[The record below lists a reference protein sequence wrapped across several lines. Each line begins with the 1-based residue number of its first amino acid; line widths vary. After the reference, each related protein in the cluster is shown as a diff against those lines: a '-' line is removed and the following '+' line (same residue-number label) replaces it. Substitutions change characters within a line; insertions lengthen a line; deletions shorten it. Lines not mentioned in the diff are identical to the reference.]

1 MPGTGTRIFLFSKE
15 YLICDVPEQNKHI
28 PRVNSMKKLIV
39 TILFV
44 WLSVGVFSESW
55 AQVYDDQI
63 VPDYTDCSSMIIH
76 SPRVYFGI
84 ISSLNLGQ
92 LSSYTPGDLNG
103 NPLTTIEHNPHARFS
118 LGVRLEYLL
127 GDVKNPKSYLS
138 ADLIFGRWGFLYSAY
153 DSVLTTTAE
162 KMLGQYSLTTTA
174 SAFTLNAYYTHL
186 LPGTYLGITAGITTS
201 YIFNVEH
208 SYSVST
214 SRAILPSASTIST
227 SDSGRTMQYA
237 DASTADVNRLQLGL
251 VAGLRY
257 DFLLGRV
264 VCTPFAQFEYGLNGM
279 LIGGQARPM
288 MVRVGCAWIFA
299 I

>member
-1 MPGTGTRIFLFSKE
+1 
-15 YLICDVPEQNKHI
+15 
-28 PRVNSMKKLIV
+28 MKKLIV

-44 WLSVGVFSESW
+44 WLSVGVLSELW
-55 AQVYDDQI
+55 AQGSDME
-63 VPDYTDCSSMIIH
+63 DYGMTLCFQPYKPPPH
-76 SPRVYFGI
+76 TYFGI
-84 ISSLNLGQ
+84 LSSLNLGQ
-92 LSSYTPGDLNG
+92 LSSYTPGDLNS
-103 NPLTTIEHNPHARFS
+103 NPLTTIEHNPHASFS

-257 DFLLGRV
+257 DILLGRV

-288 MVRVGCAWIFA
+288 MVRVGCAWIFGL
-299 I
+299 

>member
-1 MPGTGTRIFLFSKE
+1 
-15 YLICDVPEQNKHI
+15 
-28 PRVNSMKKLIV
+28 MKNLIV
-39 TILFV
+39 TFLFL
-44 WLSVGVFSESW
+44 WLSVGVFSELL
-55 AQVYDDQI
+55 AQGSDME
-63 VPDYTDCSSMIIH
+63 DYGMTLCFQPYKPPPH
-76 SPRVYFGI
+76 TYFGI
-84 ISSLNLGQ
+84 LSSLNLGQ

-127 GDVKNPKSYLS
+127 GDVKNPKSFIT
-138 ADLIFGRWGFLYSAY
+138 ADVMFGRMGFEYSAQ
-153 DSVLTTTAE
+153 DSVQSTTLE

-208 SYSVST
+208 YYSVT
-214 SRAILPSASTIST
+214 ASRAILPSASTIST

-237 DASTADVNRLQLGL
+237 DTSAADVNRLQLGV

-257 DFLLGRV
+257 DILLGRV
-264 VCTPFAQFEYGLNGM
+264 VLTPFAQFEHGLNGI
-279 LIGGQARPM
+279 LSGGKERMQ
-288 MVRVGCAWIFA
+288 VFRVGVTIIFA
-299 I
+299 L